1 MSLSHF
7 RSHMKSI
14 RRLSGFI
21 PNIPYTVKVRPVGKM
36 RIRLRLNKGFWLH
49 DVFEHERHQL
59 GVMKALIKPGDV
71 VYDVGANIGY
81 TVRFMAG
88 NCQAGH
94 VYAFEPVS
102 FNRELLEQ
110 NIDLGGIRDRVTVL
124 PIAASDSDGEIEFT
138 LDDFTGSTGYI
149 GRVKDVGETW
159 EMRWGTSF
167 RKIKVPMVKLDTL
180 IESGEVR
187 PPTLIKVDI
196 EGAEEFMIAGARQLL
211 AKHKPRLVMELH
223 SLGFARN
230 TMRQLDDLGYFL
242 SGHHDL
248 LDGSERRMY
257 TRSDIE
263 SATDFKQLPW
273 HLYASCD
280 RAELDR
286 PMPPYADERS

>member
-1 MSLSHF
+1 MLTSHF
-7 RSHMKSI
+7 RRHLKSI

-36 RIRLRLNKGFWLH
+36 RIRLRLNKGYWLH

-59 GVMKALIKPGDV
+59 GVMSALIKPGDV

-88 NCQAGH
+88 NCRAGH

-110 NIDLGGIRDRVTVL
+110 NIDLGGVRDRVTIMPTAV
-124 PIAASDSDGEIEFT
+124 SDSDGEIEFT
-138 LDDFTGSTGYI
+138 LDDYTGATGYI
-149 GRVKDVGETW
+149 GRVKDVGVTW
-159 EMRWGTSF
+159 EKQWGTTF

-180 IESGEVR
+180 LESGKVP
-187 PPTLIKVDI
+187 PPTLIKIDV
-196 EGAEEFMIAGARQLL
+196 EGAEEFTIAGARQLL
-211 AKHKPRLVMELH
+211 AKHRPRLVIELH
-223 SLGFARN
+223 GLERARN

-242 SGHHDL
+242 SGHNDL

-257 TRSDIE
+257 TRSEIE
-263 SATDFKQLPW
+263 NAKDVKELPW
-273 HLYASCD
+273 HLYASFD

-286 PMPPYADERS
+286 TIPPYVDG